1 MPKRK
6 QINFALL
13 GCGKL
18 GHGIFEVWKNN
29 HQKILNQTGVDL
41 NLKYILVNNV
51 DYKRHRM
58 IPKELLTNKINKILK
73 DESIKVVIDAIG
85 GIEPTYSIIKQFVKR
100 GCHLVSANRALLSSK
115 IKDVFDLAKENQI
128 HLRFEAAIG
137 GGIPLVKTLRR
148 DLIAAEIKSMWGIV
162 SGIANYI
169 LHQMT
174 EKNCTLKEVLRS
186 PGLNELAEGYMMLDY
201 EGVDAA
207 QKVALV
213 SATVFGA
220 EVSDLNI
227 YAEGISNLT
236 PFDIKC
242 AKRYGY
248 VFKQLAI
255 VKDRK
260 EGLELRVHPTLVP
273 ENHPLTS
280 VVHDYIAFYVQTD
293 IIGEFMVYGKGAG
306 IYPAASVI
314 IRDLVDIATTL
325 KTSTK
330 YMYEFP
336 LWNPK
341 NILPIEEIYSGYYI
355 RIHCSDQPGVMGK
368 IADVLGD
375 YNININAAYATT
387 EEGEKL
393 KNLAYVHIFV
403 NHAKEGDIKNALSI
417 IQKLDVIKG
426 KASFF
431 RIIDEEI
438 YGENNS

>member
-18 GHGIFEVWKNN
+18 GHGIFELWQNN
-29 HQKILNQTGVDL
+29 HEKIVNQTGVDL
-41 NLKYILVNNV
+41 NLKYILVKHINYN
-51 DYKRHRM
+51 RHRV
-58 IPKELLTNKINKILK
+58 IPKKIITDKVEKILN
-73 DESIKVVIDAIG
+73 DESIQVVIDAIG
-85 GIEPTYSIIKQFVKR
+85 GIEPTYSIIKKFIEK

-115 IKDVFDLAKENQI
+115 LKNIFDLAKEKQI

-148 DLIAAEIKSMWGIV
+148 DLIAAKIKSMWGIV
-162 SGIANYI
+162 SGSANYI
-169 LHQMT
+169 LSKMM
-174 EKNCTLKEVLRS
+174 ENNCSLKEALKS
-186 PGLNELAEGYMMLDY
+186 PGIKELAEGHMMLDY

-220 EVSDLNI
+220 EVSDLEI

-236 PFDIKC
+236 PFDVDC

-248 VFKQLAI
+248 EFKLLAI
-255 VKDRK
+255 IKDRK

-273 ENHPLTS
+273 ANHPLTS
-280 VVHDYIAFYVQTD
+280 VENEYIAFYVKTD

-306 IYPAASVI
+306 IYPVASVI
-314 IRDLVDIATTL
+314 IRDLVDIATTI

-336 LWNPK
+336 LWNAK
-341 NILPIEEIYSGYYI
+341 NILPIGEVYSGYYI
-355 RIHCSDQPGVMGK
+355 RVHCSDQPGVVGK
-368 IADVLGD
+368 IATILGD
-375 YNININAAYATT
+375 YKININASYATI
-387 EEGEKL
+387 EEGDRTR
-393 KNLAYVHIFV
+393 NRAYMHIFI
-403 NHAKEGDIKNALSI
+403 NQAMEKDIEGALSI
-417 IQKLDVIKG
+417 IQNLDVVKG
-426 KASFF
+426 KPVFF
-431 RIIDEEI
+431 RIIDEEM
-438 YGENNS
+438 YGESNS

>member
-29 HQKILNQTGVDL
+29 HQKIITQTGVDL
-41 NLKYILVNNV
+41 NLKYILVKHIN
-51 DYKRHRM
+51 YKRHRM
-58 IPKELLTNKINKILK
+58 IPKELLTDKIDKILK
-73 DESIKVVIDAIG
+73 DESVQVVVDAIG
-85 GIEPTYSIIKQFVKR
+85 GIEPTYSMIKQFINR

-115 IKDVFDLAKENQI
+115 LKDVFDLAKDNQI

-137 GGIPLVKTLRR
+137 GGIPLVRTLRR
-148 DLIAAEIKSMWGIV
+148 DLIAAKINSMWGIV
-162 SGIANYI
+162 SGSANYI
-169 LHQMT
+169 LSKMT
-174 EKNCTLKEVLRS
+174 EHNCTLKEALKSPALR
-186 PGLNELAEGYMMLDY
+186 ELTEGYMMLDY

-220 EVSDLNI
+220 EISDLHI

-236 PFDIKC
+236 PFDIQC
-242 AKRYGY
+242 AKNYGY
-248 VFKQLAI
+248 EFKLLAI
-255 VKDRK
+255 IKDRK

-293 IIGEFMVYGKGAG
+293 IVGEFMIYGKGAG

-314 IRDLVDIATTL
+314 IRDLVDIATTI

-355 RIHCSDQPGVMGK
+355 RIHCSDRPGVMGK
-368 IADVLGD
+368 IADILGD
-375 YNININAAYATT
+375 HKININAAYATA
-387 EEGEKL
+387 EEGD
-393 KNLAYVHIFV
+393 KNQSMAYVHIFI
-403 NHAKEGDIKNALSI
+403 NHAKERDIKNALRI

-426 KASFF
+426 KPAFF
-431 RIIDEEI
+431 RIIDEEM

>member
-6 QINFALL
+6 QINFAML

-29 HQKILNQTGVDL
+29 RQKIINQTGVDL
-41 NLKYILVNNV
+41 NLKYILVKHIK
-51 DYKRHRM
+51 YKRHRM
-58 IPKELLTNKINKILK
+58 IPKDLLTDKIEKILK
-73 DESIKVVIDAIG
+73 DDSIQVVIDAIG
-85 GIEPTYSIIKQFVKR
+85 GIEPTYTIIQKFIEN

-115 IKDVFDLAKENQI
+115 LKDVFELAKENQI
-128 HLRFEAAIG
+128 HIRFEAAIG

-148 DLIAAEIKSMWGIV
+148 DLIAAKIKSMWGIV

-169 LHQMT
+169 LSRMM
-174 EKNCTLKEVLRS
+174 ENDCSLKEVLKS
-186 PGLNELAEGYMMLDY
+186 PGLQELTEGYMMLDY

-248 VFKQLAI
+248 QFKQLAI

-273 ENHPLTS
+273 NNHPLTS
-280 VVHDYIAFYVQTD
+280 VEHDYIAFYVQTD

-306 IYPAASVI
+306 VYPAASVI
-314 IRDLVDIATTL
+314 VRDLVDIATTI

-330 YMYEFP
+330 FMYEFP

-355 RIHCSDQPGVMGK
+355 RIQCFDQPGVMGK

-375 YNININAAYATT
+375 HRININAAYATA
-387 EEGEKL
+387 EEKD
-393 KNLAYVHIFV
+393 KKQNRAYVHIFV
-403 NHAKEGDIKNALSI
+403 DHAKERDVKEALKI
-417 IQKLDVIKG
+417 IQKLEVVKG
-426 KASFF
+426 KAAFF
-431 RIIDEEI
+431 RIIDEDM
-438 YGENNS
+438 YGESIS

>member
-29 HQKILNQTGVDL
+29 HQKIINQTGVDL
-41 NLKYILVNNV
+41 NLKYILVKHIN
-51 DYKRHRM
+51 YKRHRM
-58 IPKELLTNKINKILK
+58 IPKELLTDKVDKILK
-73 DESIKVVIDAIG
+73 DESVQVVIDAIG
-85 GIEPTYSIIKQFVKR
+85 GIEPTYSMIKKFVER

-115 IKDVFDLAKENQI
+115 LKDVFDLAKENQI

-148 DLIAAEIKSMWGIV
+148 DLIAVKIKSMWGIV
-162 SGIANYI
+162 SGSANYI
-169 LHQMT
+169 LSKMT
-174 EKNCTLKEVLRS
+174 ENNCTLKEALKS
-186 PGLNELAEGYMMLDY
+186 PGLRELTEGHMMLDY

-207 QKVALV
+207 QKVALI

-220 EVSDLNI
+220 EVSDLQI

-236 PFDIKC
+236 PFDIQC

-248 VFKQLAI
+248 EFKLLAI

-280 VVHDYIAFYVQTD
+280 VVHDYIAFYIQTD
-293 IIGEFMVYGKGAG
+293 IIGEFMIYGKGAG

-314 IRDLVDIATTL
+314 IRDLVDIATTI

-341 NILPIEEIYSGYYI
+341 NILSIEEVYSGYYI

-368 IADVLGD
+368 IADILGD
-375 YNININAAYATT
+375 HKININAAYATA
-387 EEGEKL
+387 EVRD
-393 KNLAYVHIFV
+393 KNQSLAYVHIFI
-403 NHAKEGDIKNALSI
+403 NHAKERDIINALSI
-417 IQKLDVIKG
+417 IQKLDVIIG
-426 KASFF
+426 KAAFF
-431 RIIDEEI
+431 RIIDEEM
-438 YGENNS
+438 YGENNT

>member
-6 QINFALL
+6 QINFAML

-29 HQKILNQTGVDL
+29 HQKILSQTGVDL
-41 NLKYILVNNV
+41 NLKYILVKHIQ
-51 DYKRHRM
+51 YKRHRM
-58 IPKELLTNKINKILK
+58 IPKKILTDNIEKILK
-73 DESIKVVIDAIG
+73 DDSIHVVVDAIG
-85 GIEPTYSIIKQFVKR
+85 GIEPTYSIIKRFIAK
-100 GCHLVSANRALLSSK
+100 GCHLVSANRAMLSSK
-115 IKDVFDLAKENQI
+115 LRNVFDLAKENQI

-148 DLIAAEIKSMWGIV
+148 DLIAAKINSMWGIV
-162 SGIANYI
+162 SGSANYI
-169 LHQMT
+169 LSKMT
-174 EKNCTLKEVLRS
+174 EQKCTLKEALKS
-186 PGLNELAEGYMMLDY
+186 PALKELTEGYMMLDY

-220 EVSDLNI
+220 EVSDLHI

-236 PFDIKC
+236 PFDIEC
-242 AKRYGY
+242 AKTYGY
-248 VFKQLAI
+248 EFKLLAI

-260 EGLELRVHPTLVP
+260 EGMELRVHPTLVP
-273 ENHPLTS
+273 KNHPLTS
-280 VVHDYIAFYVQTD
+280 VIRDYIAFYVQTD
-293 IIGEFMVYGKGAG
+293 IIGEFMIYGKGAG

-314 IRDLVDIATTL
+314 LRDLVDISTTI
-325 KTSTK
+325 KSSTK

-368 IADVLGD
+368 IADILGD
-375 YNININAAYATT
+375 HKININAAYATV
-387 EEGEKL
+387 EEKD
-393 KNLAYVHIFV
+393 KKTNRAYVHIFI
-403 NHAKEGDIKNALSI
+403 NHAKEGDINNALGI
-417 IQKLDVIKG
+417 IQKLDVVKG
-426 KASFF
+426 RAAFF
-431 RIIDEEI
+431 RIIDEEM
-438 YGENNS
+438 YGDSNT

>member
-29 HQKILNQTGVDL
+29 HQKIINQTGVDL
-41 NLKYILVNNV
+41 NLKYILVNHI

-58 IPKELLTNKINKILK
+58 IPKELFTDKINKILK
-73 DESIKVVIDAIG
+73 DESVQVVIDAIG
-85 GIEPTYSIIKQFVKR
+85 GIEPTYSIIKKFVDR

-115 IKDVFDLAKENQI
+115 LKGVFDLAKEKQI

-137 GGIPLVKTLRR
+137 GGIPLVRTLRR
-148 DLIAAEIKSMWGIV
+148 DLIATKIKSMWGIV
-162 SGIANYI
+162 SGVANYI
-169 LHQMT
+169 LSQMT
-174 EKNCTLKEVLRS
+174 EKNCTLKEVLKS
-186 PGLNELAEGYMMLDY
+186 PELKELTEGYMMLDY

-248 VFKQLAI
+248 EFKQLAI

-273 ENHPLTS
+273 EHHPLTS
-280 VVHDYIAFYVQTD
+280 VIRDYIAFYVQTD

-314 IRDLVDIATTL
+314 IRDLVDIATSI

-341 NILPIEEIYSGYYI
+341 NILPIDDIYSGYYV

-368 IADVLGD
+368 IADILGEHK
-375 YNININAAYATT
+375 ININAAYATT
-387 EEGEKL
+387 EKGDK
-393 KNLAYVHIFV
+393 KQNLAFVHIFI
-403 NHAKEGDIKNALSI
+403 NHAKERDVKKALSI
-417 IQKLDVIKG
+417 IQKLNVVKG
-426 KASFF
+426 KAAFF
-431 RIIDEEI
+431 RIIDEEM
-438 YGENNS
+438 YDENNP